1 MTTTISTDTSKTKK
15 TARKFGAIGVAAA
28 TIVVSLTMTGFTGGA
43 ASANTNGNGA
53 QAQAQSSGKGAP
65 PTKSVGQAEDAKS
78 RQTPNDKVMKEAKP
92 LPSPENRG
100 KGLGNG
106 QGGPAGSTDAQEE
119 AQGAPEKIEGV
130 APAVTPAASGS
141 EVGLADS
148 AAGGNDQ
155 SYSSN
160 NTWQNSAWGGAYYTN
175 PNLQV
180 GKLYFDTQ
188 PGAGESWSWCS
199 ATAVNSENKS
209 LIVTAGHCV
218 YRPDPDGDGRI
229 TGNGFWYE
237 NFRFCPGYEY
247 GCRLGVWY
255 YRQVSTTWS
264 WHGGVNGYYDFRD
277 DTAVLLMSPNSNGY
291 LVNYVGGHGI
301 SFNQPTNQYRN
312 SFGYPAS
319 DWRWP
324 SYSYSGEDLIHCPNN
339 SYNDGTY
346 VGTMWM
352 NCTMT
357 GGSSGGPWLSYVGS
371 SWLGYVNSVNSHK
384 PYGGRW
390 MSGPYFDGPES
401 SLFSYWRN
409 R

>member
-1 MTTTISTDTSKTKK
+1 MSFKRFT
-15 TARKFGAIGVAAA
+15 RIGIAAA
-28 TIVVSLTMTGFTGGA
+28 TAVVGLSMINMSGA
-43 ASANTNGNGA
+43 AQAAGNAGANNANA
-53 QAQAQSSGKGAP
+53 NGKGAP
-65 PTKSVGQAEDAKS
+65 PSKSVGPAEEARGKAV
-78 RQTPNDKVMKEAKP
+78 PHDKVVKEAKP
-92 LPSPENRG
+92 HPAPEQ
-100 KGLGNG
+100 K
-106 QGGPAGSTDAQEE
+106 GGPKDQAP
-119 AQGAPEKIEGV
+119 QGPSGPTERVEGV
-130 APAVTPAASGS
+130 APAVTPEATGS
-141 EVGLADS
+141 LQDS

-188 PGAGESWSWCS
+188 PGAGERWSWCS

-209 LIVTAGHCV
+209 LVLTAGHCV
-218 YRPDPDGDGRI
+218 FRPDPDGDGRI

-237 NFRFCPGYEY
+237 HFQFCPGYEY
-247 GCRLGVWY
+247 GCRLGVWN

-264 WHGGVNGYYDFRD
+264 WYGGVNGYYDFRD
-277 DTAVLLMSPNSNGY
+277 DVAVLLVNPNNNGY

-301 SFNQPTNQYRN
+301 SFNEPTNIYRHA
-312 SFGYPAS
+312 FGYPAS
-319 DWRWP
+319 DSRWP
-324 SYSYSGEDLIHCPNN
+324 NYSYSGEDLIYCGNQ

-357 GGSSGGPWLSYVGS
+357 GGASGGPWLTYVGS
-371 SWLGYVNSVNSHK
+371 NWLGYVNSVNSHK
-384 PYGGRW
+384 PYGGPW
-390 MSGPYFDGPES
+390 MSGPYFDGQES
-401 SLFSYWRN
+401 SLFNYWRN